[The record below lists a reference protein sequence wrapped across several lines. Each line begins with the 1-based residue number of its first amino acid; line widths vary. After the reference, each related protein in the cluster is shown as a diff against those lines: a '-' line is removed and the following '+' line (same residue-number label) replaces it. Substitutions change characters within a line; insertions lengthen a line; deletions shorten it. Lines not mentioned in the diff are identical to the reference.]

1 MSLETQRAD
10 VDALTRTLAAD
21 AGAAVAAT
29 VREAHGR
36 WEGCRSAFPE
46 TYASYRYVARVRLDA
61 APATCS
67 PRSPRSVGGAPG
79 PGRAGPAAR
88 QPRRRSSTPSGRCP
102 EDSQGDLLL
111 TVRGPCVD
119 VPEGERDAWRAR
131 LGESTDPLAR

>member
-1 MSLETQRAD
+1 MSLEAQRAD

-21 AGAAVAAT
+21 AATAVTAS

-46 TYASYRYVARVRLDA
+46 TYASYRYVARVRLEA
-61 APATCS
+61 AGDLLAALAPVVGHAPDPAE
-67 PRSPRSVGGAPG
+67 PDRLR
-79 PGRAGPAAR
+79 GRRDGLEYSFWAL
-88 QPRRRSSTPSGRCP
+88 P
-102 EDSQGDLLL
+102 EGSQGDLLL

-131 LGESTDPLAR
+131 LGESTDPLGG